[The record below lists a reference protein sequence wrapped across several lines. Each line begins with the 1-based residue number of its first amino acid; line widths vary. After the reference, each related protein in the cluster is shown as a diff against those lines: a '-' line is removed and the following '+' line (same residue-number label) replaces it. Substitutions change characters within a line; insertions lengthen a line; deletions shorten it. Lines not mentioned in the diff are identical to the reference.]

1 MLFADP
7 FLLCCTLLCCYV
19 LCCAVLALQ
28 GLMAYDQYKHRARY
42 QEAVTQ
48 PLDPGSEVARR
59 YRSRMPAI

>member
-1 MLFADP
+1 M
-7 FLLCCTLLCCYV
+7 
-19 LCCAVLALQ
+19 LCCAVLLQ
-28 GLMAYDQYKHRARY
+28 GLMAYDQYKHRQRY